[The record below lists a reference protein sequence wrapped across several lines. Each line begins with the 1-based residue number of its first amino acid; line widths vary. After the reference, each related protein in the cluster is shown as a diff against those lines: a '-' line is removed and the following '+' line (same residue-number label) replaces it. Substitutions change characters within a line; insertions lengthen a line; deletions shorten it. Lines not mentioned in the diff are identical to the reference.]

1 MLVSKA
7 YLLVCKDFEIFHP
20 HFLSGEAEMGG
31 LCLRLSFF
39 SHTRKLSSLSIW
51 IPWSLKVGYGFV
63 SHYGEEEEYGAVQK

>member
-39 SHTRKLSSLSIW
+39 FPYTQAEQ
-51 IPWSLKVGYGFV
+51 LKYLDPM
-63 SHYGEEEEYGAVQK
+63 EP